1 MYKVKSKPWPQVID
15 FYRSLA
21 ESSGNSWLGP
31 MVGFVEKIGASD
43 FAQKLYGATSHLQL
57 RISYL
62 PEFDPDKEVLNVDFD
77 HKNEQFRFEYQET
90 ASPLYKRWRRS
101 CSPDQAFQTLV
112 RFLQMK
118 KWFSL
123 SARP

>member
-1 MYKVKSKPWPQVID
+1 MYRVKSQPWPKIIS

-31 MVGFVEKIGASD
+31 MVGFVEQIGAAD
-43 FAQKLYGATSHLQL
+43 FAQNLYGATSHMQL

-62 PEFDPDKEVLNVDFD
+62 PEFHPDKEVLNVEFD
-77 HKNEQFRFEYQET
+77 HKDEHFRFEYQET
-90 ASPLYKRWRRS
+90 ASPLYKRWQRT
-101 CSPDQAFQTLV
+101 CPPDQAFQTLV
-112 RFLQMK
+112 RFLKMK

-123 SARP
+123 SNRS